1 MSYSWTTGATTQSTK
16 YLRSGGLT
24 ITDANGCSATATPV
38 TVNVYSVPSMTVTAA
53 SSTSICQGQ
62 SVTLQAT
69 GGFSSYAWSNGA
81 TNQNLIATTAGSYSV
96 TGTTSDGCTATSV
109 AQSVVVNANPTASI
123 TNSGTSVLCSGQS
136 TTLSAP
142 SGMSSYLWSDGS
154 TTQSITASTAGNYA
168 VTVTNSDGCSATSA
182 ATPITSSTITTP
194 SITSSGSTTICSGSN
209 VTLSV
214 PTGYASYSWS
224 DGSTTN
230 SITTGTAGNYSVTVT
245 NADGCSTTTSA
256 TAVTVNT
263 PPTAAITS
271 SGTGSICAGA
281 SETLTATAGMTSY
294 QWYANGT
301 AITGATNAT
310 YTANAAGN
318 YSVALG
324 FEAVRT
330 SVQTTHHKCCCTS
343 GDEQWIKCIVWNST
357 TLSAPSGMSSYY
369 GARVILLKISQH

>member
-1 MSYSWTTGATTQSTK
+1 MFFWDELFLDYGCDYAVNNSK
-16 YLRSGGLT
+16 YLRSGLT
-24 ITDANGCSATATPV
+24 ITDSNGCSATATPV

-109 AQSVVVNANPTASI
+109 AQSVVVNANPIASI
-123 TNSGTSVLCSGQS
+123 TNSGSSVLCAGDS

-182 ATPITSSTITTP
+182 ATAITSSTITTP
-194 SITSSGSTTICSGSN
+194 SITSSGSTTICSGSD
-209 VTLSV
+209 VTLSL

-263 PPTAAITS
+263 PPSATITS
-271 SGTGSICAGA
+271 T
-281 SETLTATAGMTSY
+281 
-294 QWYANGT
+294 
-301 AITGATNAT
+301 
-310 YTANAAGN
+310 
-318 YSVALG
+318 
-324 FEAVRT
+324 VRDQFVL
-330 SVQTTHHKCCCTS
+330 VQVKRL
-343 GDEQWIKCIVWNST
+343 QQQ
-357 TLSAPSGMSSYY
+357 
-369 GARVILLKISQH
+369 RV